1 MGRLSAADSSLPKVL
16 GAPLLMWIQ
25 WAYAAWQLVR
35 KNPLIILLASLPLHP
50 ILKRKRRI
58 IMLGR
63 PEEEEEEVLFEQLM
77 ANPSLRELVK
87 MVRVSAQ
94 LRRHG
99 ATVFPEELWR
109 GFEAELAQQ
118 ETGEIKVH
126 GYFGI
131 WAKID
136 YTPRNQFYIVRLEAL
151 GAYLSLRE
159 HFKKHDVVFATN
171 KLQVTGNVAVAR
183 RVSDDDAMDMIFTR
197 TGHLANPSPY
207 TFLTL
212 VDSAEVNSTMWALL
226 SWLPLYL
233 QIHNH
238 NKLANLPS
246 LCVIFLD
253 VNKAWIYHVY
263 LAITFH
269 RIKWIKLH
277 VFKRRIH
284 LYIFFSMFSSR
295 WMYDD
300 RVKCKAYETLI
311 DDLLVVSDYCKFKS
325 EEDIRF
331 FNDGTGPFYI
341 QEGDENIT
349 DTYYG
354 VHIDRANVA
363 LMKRGNAYV
372 KVIVNKRLF
381 VP

>member
-1 MGRLSAADSSLPKVL
+1 MGRLSAWDSSLPKVL
-16 GAPLLMWIQ
+16 GTPLLMWIQ

-50 ILKRKRRI
+50 LLKRKRRI
-58 IMLGR
+58 IMLDR
-63 PEEEEEEVLFEQLM
+63 PEEDDFFEELMGNRSVTEEEEMF
-77 ANPSLRELVK
+77 
-87 MVRVSAQ
+87 
-94 LRRHG
+94 H
-99 ATVFPEELWR
+99 EEL
-109 GFEAELAQQ
+109 AELAQQ
-118 ETGEIKVH
+118 ETGEIKVYEYV
-126 GYFGI
+126 GT
-131 WAKID
+131 WAKIE

-151 GAYLSLRE
+151 GAYLSLRK
-159 HFKKHDVVFATN
+159 HFKRHDVVFATS

-183 RVSDDDAMDMIFTR
+183 RVSDMDMIFTR
-197 TGHLANPSPY
+197 TGHPANPSPY

-226 SWLPLYL
+226 SLLPLYL
-233 QIHNH
+233 QIHNN
-238 NKLANLPS
+238 NKLANLLS

-253 VNKAWIYHVY
+253 VNKAWIYHLY

-269 RIKWIKLH
+269 IIKWIKLH
-277 VFKRRIH
+277 LFKHMTH

-300 RVKCKAYETLI
+300 RVKCKAYETPI
-311 DDLLVVSDYCKFKS
+311 DDRLLVGDYCKFKS
-325 EEDIRF
+325 EEDFLF
-331 FNDGTGPFYI
+331 FKDATSPFHI
-341 QEGDENIT
+341 QKGDENIR
-349 DTYYG
+349 DTYYR
-354 VHIDRANVA
+354 VHICRANVA